1 MHLTLLI
8 SQVKKMTFLVVR
20 MRGTV
25 NVPYWAL
32 TTLKS
37 LHLNKRFSATLVPE
51 TSNYLGM
58 LRKINQW
65 VAWSKADS
73 DTIRILIEKRGKKK
87 ASELE
92 SEKKKKTKSE
102 YKGID
107 ELVTVIATDKIK
119 FSEQNNIK
127 PWFTLNPPRGGFKK
141 STKKQ
146 FTDGGILGNNK
157 ELIEIVKRMI

>member
-1 MHLTLLI
+1 
-8 SQVKKMTFLVVR
+8 VKKMALLVVR

-32 TTLKS
+32 TTLKN
-37 LHLNKRFSATLVPE
+37 LNLNKKFSATLVPE

-73 DTIRILIEKRGKKK
+73 DIIKILIEKRGKKK
-87 ASELE
+87 KPLLE
-92 SEKKKKTKSE
+92 SRDDKSKSD

-107 ELVTVIATDKIK
+107 ELVDVIVSDKIK
-119 FSEQNNIK
+119 FSDQNNIK
-127 PWFTLNPPRGGFKK
+127 PWFSLNPPKGGFKK
-141 STKKQ
+141 KTKKQ
-146 FTDGGILGNNK
+146 FSDGGILGNNK
-157 ELIEIVKRMI
+157 ELLEIVKRMI

>member
-1 MHLTLLI
+1 MAL
-8 SQVKKMTFLVVR
+8 LVVR

-32 TTLKS
+32 TTLKN
-37 LHLNKRFSATLVPE
+37 LYLNKRFSATLVPE

-73 DTIRILIEKRGKKK
+73 DIIKILIEKRGKKK
-87 ASELE
+87 NPLLE
-92 SEKKKKTKSE
+92 SRDENKSKSD
-102 YKGID
+102 YKVID
-107 ELVTVIATDKIK
+107 ELVDVIVNDKVK
-119 FSEQNNIK
+119 FSDQNNIK
-127 PWFTLNPPRGGFKK
+127 PWFSLNPPKGGFKK

-146 FTDGGILGNNK
+146 FSDGGILGNNK
-157 ELIEIVKRMI
+157 ELLEIVKRMI

>member
-1 MHLTLLI
+1 MAL
-8 SQVKKMTFLVVR
+8 LVVR

-32 TTLKS
+32 TTLKN
-37 LHLNKRFSATLVPE
+37 LNLNKKFSATLVPE

-73 DTIRILIEKRGKKK
+73 DIIKILIEKRGKKK
-87 ASELE
+87 KPLLE
-92 SEKKKKTKSE
+92 SRDDKSKSD

-107 ELVTVIATDKIK
+107 ELVDVIVSDKIK
-119 FSEQNNIK
+119 FSDQNNIK
-127 PWFTLNPPRGGFKK
+127 PWFSLNPPKGGFKK
-141 STKKQ
+141 KTKKQ
-146 FTDGGILGNNK
+146 FSDGGILGNNK
-157 ELIEIVKRMI
+157 ELLEIVKRMI

>member
-1 MHLTLLI
+1 MAL
-8 SQVKKMTFLVVR
+8 LVVR

-37 LHLNKRFSATLVPE
+37 LYLNKKFSATLVPE

-73 DTIRILIEKRGKKK
+73 DIIKILIEKRGKKK
-87 ASELE
+87 NAILE
-92 SEKKKKTKSE
+92 SRDENKSKSDF
-102 YKGID
+102 KGID
-107 ELVTVIATDKIK
+107 ELVDVIVNDKIK
-119 FSEQNNIK
+119 FSDQNNIK
-127 PWFTLNPPRGGFKK
+127 PWFSLNPPKGGFKK
-141 STKKQ
+141 KTKKQ

-157 ELIEIVKRMI
+157 ELLEIVKRMV